1 MKDGSLLFKLEHLDR
16 YSIVKEPCTII
27 VKNNSRLAMDD
38 LYTEDSSPRWIL
50 NLKVI
55 SEFNLMLLK
64 ELSKEG
70 ERLTYSDM
78 GHLLMTGAIW
88 EDQIGTDAD
97 LPSKGEELI
106 AVFGYVKDILMCTNI
121 TLIPRRQPDIYL
133 YSSESMN
140 EINEFEKII
149 KEMRNEK

>member
-1 MKDGSLLFKLEHLDR
+1 
-16 YSIVKEPCTII
+16 
-27 VKNNSRLAMDD
+27 MDD
-38 LYTEDSSPRWIL
+38 LYTEDNSPRWIL

-78 GHLLMTGAIW
+78 GHLLMTGALW
-88 EDQIGTDAD
+88 EDQIATDAD
-97 LPSKGEELI
+97 LPSKGEEMI
-106 AVFGYVKDILMCTNI
+106 AVFYVREVLMCTNI

-133 YSSESMN
+133 ILVNQWTRLMN
-140 EINEFEKII
+140 LNKLL
-149 KEMRNEK
+149 KT